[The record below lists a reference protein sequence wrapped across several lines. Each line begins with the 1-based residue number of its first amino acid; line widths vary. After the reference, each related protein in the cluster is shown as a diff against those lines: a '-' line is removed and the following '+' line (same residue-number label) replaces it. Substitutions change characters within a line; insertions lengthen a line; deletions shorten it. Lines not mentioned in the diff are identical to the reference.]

1 MYLDF
6 PIFRHV
12 EWINSRPPPE
22 YDLAWSNIKPDW
34 KGVISECTD
43 LSLMPASS
51 PLGRPELREYLS
63 GIYDTEPDRIV
74 LTNGC
79 SEANWLAYLATIRRG
94 SKVLIEKP
102 VYTPLIEIPKA
113 LGAEVST
120 IKRRPPDYR
129 FDLQELDEKL
139 SSGCDLFVMQNLN
152 NPTGKALLEPEL
164 KAISSILDSH
174 GVYALSD
181 EVYRD
186 FAMNFTDEECIRV
199 LPSLADVYD
208 KAIATSSVT
217 KVYGAGTLMGGWLVG
232 PKRIINRARRLK
244 IYSTPMVN
252 HMANDMV
259 LNVLKNAHKVLPP
272 NFALIRENEKLVSQ
286 WAAGRDD
293 VSWSSPDGC
302 AVGFLLYDHHM
313 QSADL
318 CEMLYKEKDIRVIPG
333 EFFHQERGFRI
344 SLAADYEILKEALLR
359 IDNTFDSLKEGIQ

>member
-1 MYLDF
+1 MDF

-12 EWINSRPPPE
+12 EWINNRPPPQ

-34 KGVISECTD
+34 SGVISGYPD

-51 PLGRPELREYLS
+51 PLGRPELTEYLS
-63 GIYDTEPDRIV
+63 GIYDIEPDRIV

-79 SEANWLAYLATIRRG
+79 SEANWLAYLATIKRG

-102 VYTPLIEIPKA
+102 IYTPLIEIPKA
-113 LGAEVST
+113 LGAEVTT
-120 IKRRPPDYR
+120 IKRRPPQYR
-129 FDLQELDEKL
+129 FDMEELDQKL
-139 SSGCDLFVMQNLN
+139 SAGCDLFVMQNLN

-164 KAISSILDSH
+164 RAISSLLDRH

-199 LPSLADVYD
+199 LPSLADVYG

-232 PKRIINRARRLK
+232 PKRIVNRVRRLK

-252 HMANDMV
+252 HMANLMTLEV
-259 LNVLKNAHKVLPP
+259 LTNAHKVLPSC
-272 NFALIRENEKLVSQ
+272 FDSIRESEKLVSQ

-293 VSWSSPDGC
+293 VHWSSPDGC
-302 AVGFLLYDHHM
+302 AVGFLHYDHDM
-313 QSADL
+313 PSADL
-318 CEMLYKEKDIRVIPG
+318 CEMLYEEKEIRVIPG
-333 EFFHQERGFRI
+333 EFFHQEKGFRI
-344 SLAADYEILKEALLR
+344 SLAGDYEKLKEALRR
-359 IDNTFDSLKEGIQ
+359 IDSTFDSLKEGIQ